1 MNKFYLRLLVHSI
14 CVTFTFHEPPPVFAI
29 VKPKVVAVVED
40 PVSMYTIKTI
50 QQIITLGLI
59 LVYVL
64 VL

>member
-1 MNKFYLRLLVHSI
+1 M
-14 CVTFTFHEPPPVFAI
+14 TFTFHEPPPVFAI